1 MEYSVKHTLISLAI
15 VTSLGLVACSST
27 QQPPVTGLESGQ
39 ITPINA
45 QKLSSNFS
53 RKGIKIEWNC
63 SWPTGIFN
71 ATCVKGDIKSIEV
84 TAYAPSYGN
93 SEVNRENAYN
103 VASMNAKAK
112 LRRFINEDISTTEVK
127 NVLTK
132 NVEKANDRIKNRIN
146 SDVEVAMSD
155 TDADKETNWA
165 VRENSNET
173 VQTLTENIRV
183 QAQGILRGVYVVSEK
198 VVDRQTVQVT
208 IRWDQD
214 SDNASL
220 ALRKRFQ

>member
-1 MEYSVKHTLISLAI
+1 MKLTLISLAI
-15 VTSLGLVACSST
+15 ATVLVACSSIK
-27 QQPPVTGLESGQ
+27 PETGLDAGQ

-45 QKLSSNFS
+45 QKLATNFT

-63 SWPTGIFN
+63 NFPTGILGS
-71 ATCVKGDIKSIEV
+71 ACSKGDIKSIEV

-93 SEVNRENAYN
+93 SEVNRENAFN
-103 VASMNAKAK
+103 VATMNAKAK

-127 NVLTK
+127 TVLTK

-146 SDVEVAMSD
+146 ADTEVAMSD
-155 TDADKETNWA
+155 TDTDKETNWA
-165 VRENSNET
+165 VRENANDT
-173 VQTLTENIRV
+173 VQSLTENIRV
-183 QAQGILRGVYVVSEK
+183 QAQGILRGVYAVDER

-214 SDNASL
+214 SDKASL
-220 ALRKRFQ
+220 SLRKKFQ